1 MFKADVIVGG
11 FFGDEGKGKYVGAV
25 GHTYDAVLRVNASTN
40 AGHCVNDG
48 ETTHVTR
55 QLPSVFFPEKTLLVV
70 APGALLNPL
79 AFRDEVEGRP
89 DVAEL
94 QGKLKVAS
102 SVSLVIRPYIEKG
115 QGGQSNHIG
124 STHQGTGPSAV
135 ARTARHSLRLYD
147 LQAVVDGEESEREA
161 VLQKLQR
168 TCVETLPLR
177 FAAEPESQEHL
188 RYYDEVLSE
197 LCHAFARVRELTGD
211 FCVDYSRFIIGL
223 QERDDARVL
232 IEGCNGM
239 LLDNLHGALPHVT
252 SAPTN
257 IGAMLCGA
265 NLSPRVMERAIVV
278 ISSYATCLGKR
289 PFPTEVVGQEARHFF
304 ENCNEVDVAEHNK
317 RRLGWLDLPGLR
329 KALAGSRGAVL
340 HMNKL
345 DVLSGL
351 EQIKVCTHYLVDGER
366 LDVLPDDPRLYARA
380 EAVYQRVDGWSEKI
394 TGVRQFDHLPAAARR
409 YVRLVEDALP
419 NPIVSLGVGPAND
432 DLITLE
438 RRPAAST

>member
-1 MFKADVIVGG
+1 MLKADVIVGG

-25 GHTYDAVLRVNASTN
+25 GHGYDAVLRVNASTN

-55 QLPSVFFPEKTLLVV
+55 QLPSVFYPGETLLVI

-79 AFRDEVEGRP
+79 ALRDEVEGRP
-89 DVAEL
+89 DVDGL

-115 QGGQSNHIG
+115 QGFMSNHIG

-135 ARTARHSLRLYD
+135 ARAARHSLHLYD
-147 LQAVVDGEESEREA
+147 VQAAAGGGEQRDA
-161 VLQKLQR
+161 VLQKLKR

-177 FAAEPESQEHL
+177 FAAEPESEEHL
-188 RYYDEVLSE
+188 RYYDEVLTE
-197 LCHAFARVRELTGD
+197 LCAAYERVRELTGE
-211 FCVDYSRFIIGL
+211 FCVDYSRFIIDL
-223 QERDDARVL
+223 QDGGGKVL
-232 IEGCNGM
+232 VEGCNGM

-257 IGAMLCGA
+257 IGAMICGA
-265 NLSPRVMERAIVV
+265 NLSPAVVDRAIVV

-289 PFPTEVVGQEARHFF
+289 PFPTECSDAEATHFF
-304 ENCNEVDVAEHNK
+304 ENCNEVDPAEHN
-317 RRLGWLDLPGLR
+317 RRRIGWIDLPGLR
-329 KALAGSRGAVL
+329 KALAGSRGAEL

-351 EQIKVCTHYLVDGER
+351 DKIKVCTHYLVDGQR
-366 LDVLPDDPRLYARA
+366 LDVLPDDPLQYARA
-380 EAVYQRVDGWSEKI
+380 EAVYELVDGWSEQI
-394 TGVRQFDHLPAAARR
+394 TKVRRFDDLPRAAQS
-409 YVRLVEDALP
+409 YVQYMANALP
-419 NPIVSLGVGPAND
+419 NPIVSLGVGPANGEVIIVEGD
-432 DLITLE
+432 K
-438 RRPAAST
+438 